1 MIVFGFTYITD
12 RFNHEVDDAV
22 VSIVTGSGLYLSG
35 NIKDLEVAKFPTEE
49 GSGDFRRT
57 ALGTLASNVVMDRE
71 SALDRDTTIGGTFL
85 RLMLK
90 DIVVPDGFED
100 GGADAWRA
108 LATAF
113 GQAYV
118 DGEGLDADADAFV
131 SRCEWAAASRPV
143 PGAESAGERHQL
155 PGGGRYMTR
164 FIDGVRTDIDVLRT
178 TRAKGM
184 HLIQS
189 GPAGTGKTTAAATA
203 HGDQLMILACFDGM
217 TAQDVLGQYVPIPD
231 EPGGF
236 RWVDGPLPVAMEEGR
251 ALLLDDFGWMPPGVQ
266 AILHPVMD
274 HQRTIT
280 ISERPGQ
287 QTVTAADGFAVI
299 INVNPG
305 IGYGITDPVRDRTAF
320 EVEVTLD
327 LKAAER
333 LGVPKP
339 FVEVTRQL
347 QSLAV
352 GEAANGIRRW
362 IPSMRQLLKARDL
375 TEAFD
380 ERFAAAALIGRC
392 PEGEQR
398 TKLRDLLM
406 RQMNVTFDGAGTL
419 HSRGL

>member
-1 MIVFGFTYITD
+1 V
-12 RFNHEVDDAV
+12 
-22 VSIVTGSGLYLSG
+22 
-35 NIKDLEVAKFPTEE
+35 
-49 GSGDFRRT
+49 
-57 ALGTLASNVVMDRE
+57 
-71 SALDRDTTIGGTFL
+71 L

-90 DIVVPDGFED
+90 DIDIPDDFES
-100 GGADAWRA
+100 GGPEAWRA
-108 LATAF
+108 MAVAF
-113 GQAYV
+113 GHAYV
-118 DGEGLDADADAFV
+118 AEEGLDADIDQFV
-131 SRCEWAAASRPV
+131 ERCEWAAPQTSVA
-143 PGAESAGERHQL
+143 GAESTGERHQL

-178 TRAKGM
+178 SRAKGM
-184 HLIQS
+184 HVIQS

-203 HGDQLMILACFDGM
+203 HGDELMTLACYEGM
-217 TAQDVLGQYVPIPD
+217 TSQDVFGQHVPVPD
-231 EPGGF
+231 QPGAF
-236 RWVDGPLPVAMEEGR
+236 MWVDGPLPVAMEEGR

-266 AILHPVMD
+266 ALLHPAMD

-280 ISERPGQ
+280 IAERPGQ
-287 QTVTAADGFAVI
+287 QTITATAGFAVI

-305 IGYGITDPVRDRTAF
+305 LGFGITDPIRDRTAF

-339 FVEVTRQL
+339 FVEATRRL

-352 GEAANGIRRW
+352 GEGANGIRRW

-380 ERFAAAALIGRC
+380 ERFAAGALIGRC

-398 TKLRDLLM
+398 SKLRDLLGKEL
-406 RQMNVTFDGAGTL
+406 NVTFEGAGTL